1 VTFTTFWNTPMRRYV
16 CVALLVMACCLPL
29 AARQGQQVRGQ
40 VVNRDGVPQ
49 QCQVDFYLGADLAYR
64 LKSNGQGYF
73 FINTPRGG
81 AYRVVVLQG
90 NRQSEFKRVTIDAYG
105 LHPATLV
112 VPW

>member
-1 VTFTTFWNTPMRRYV
+1 MRRYAGL
-16 CVALLVMACCLPL
+16 ALLVLAWTLPM
-29 AARQGQQVRGQ
+29 AARQGQVRGQ

-49 QCQVDFYLGADLAYR
+49 QCQVDFYAGADLAYR
-64 LKSNGQGYF
+64 LTSNGQGYF
-73 FINTPRGG
+73 YVNNPRGG

-90 NRQSEFKRVTIDAYG
+90 NRQSEFRRVTIDDYG